1 MQEFGIGDVF
11 AAFIGALFGA
21 TANGWVSSLRERR
34 HKTSELR
41 GLLRLISSE
50 MHYNHA
56 ILAGYEADP
65 EEHDDPAGYD
75 EALFKLRT
83 DTWDQVSERLAQLL
97 SSDEDLNLLVWYY
110 GYIRIMQVDPSQV
123 TDKHV
128 AALRTYAEVADGIAA
143 KLGLYVG

>member
-1 MQEFGIGDVF
+1 MQEFGIGDVI
-11 AAFIGALFGA
+11 AAFIGAIIGA
-21 TANGWVSSLRERR
+21 AANGWVSNRRERR

-41 GLLRLISSE
+41 GLLRLVSAE

-56 ILAGYEADP
+56 LLAGFEGTDEGHGEA
-65 EEHDDPAGYD
+65 AGYD
-75 EALFKLRT
+75 EAMLKLRT